1 MGDRT
6 KSRLAKLTTSLANL
20 RLPRTLTEI
29 TQRSSSAGGQR
40 RVGLQPWPRF
50 SREVFRNSQGR
61 HPDPPIQYRGGGPQ
75 TSLGVPGPR
84 TLDTAPQSEA
94 PQEGAGP
101 EPFRTR
107 PALAARVALPRGPG
121 YLQRVRPSAPPPA
134 PPPTGWIPNSA
145 GSPPTRRCDL
155 EWSFHQPIISLS
167 QSSSAPYLPPPF
179 FLFHRESPTKTSAS
193 GFPAAEECAG
203 AVART
208 CNLPKLVEWTVPKEI
223 QPVHPKGNQS

>member
-20 RLPRTLTEI
+20 RLPRTQTEI

-40 RVGLQPWPRF
+40 RAGLQPWPRV
-50 SREVFRNSQGR
+50 SGEVFRNSQGR
-61 HPDPPIQYRGGGPQ
+61 HPDRPIQYRGGGPN
-75 TSLGVPGPR
+75 TSLRVPGPR
-84 TLDTAPQSEA
+84 TLDTAPHSEA
-94 PQEGAGP
+94 PHEGAGP
-101 EPFRTR
+101 EPFRER
-107 PALAARVALPRGPG
+107 PAPAARIALPRGPD

-167 QSSSAPYLPPPF
+167 QSSSAPYLPRP
-179 FLFHRESPTKTSAS
+179 LFAFTEKAPQKQVL
-193 GFPAAEECAG
+193 PAF
-203 AVART
+203 
-208 CNLPKLVEWTVPKEI
+208 
-223 QPVHPKGNQS
+223 QPLRNAQAQ